1 MMHVKLAREP
11 HNPKDENS
19 NNTVGSSFGA
29 PGKKGCCSSGTNNGP
44 VTRDDY

>member
-11 HNPKDENS
+11 HNPKDCN
-19 NNTVGSSFGA
+19 NNTVRSSFGA

-44 VTRDDY
+44 LTRDDY

>member
-1 MMHVKLAREP
+1 MIHVKLAREP

-19 NNTVGSSFGA
+19 IGTVRSSFRA